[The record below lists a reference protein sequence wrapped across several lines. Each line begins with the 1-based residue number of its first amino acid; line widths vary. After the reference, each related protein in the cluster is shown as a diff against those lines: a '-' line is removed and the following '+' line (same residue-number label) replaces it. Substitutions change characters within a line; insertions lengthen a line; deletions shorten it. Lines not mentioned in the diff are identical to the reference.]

1 MMHATCR
8 PHAHV
13 GLLVVTAVAV
23 AVALVSAAEVD
34 YTYTCPG
41 TPPVTVQVADLPC
54 GCLAERK
61 QLTKV
66 LGCAQSDQFSTV
78 LDACRTC
85 AKRSDCNCSAPAE
98 VLHPVCAVRYLRGV
112 VLTVRCGQVEDQSSG
127 GESDADEEKRAFRET
142 VNNDFPWLPAIGA
155 AVAAVALCAGCLCLR
170 DKWRKMEE
178 VVRASL
184 RARLG

>member
-54 GCLAERK
+54 DL
-61 QLTKV
+61 V
-66 LGCAQSDQFSTV
+66 PS
-78 LDACRTC
+78 
-85 AKRSDCNCSAPAE
+85 
-98 VLHPVCAVRYLRGV
+98 
-112 VLTVRCGQVEDQSSG
+112 
-127 GESDADEEKRAFRET
+127 AFRIPHCLQILAVHDERCD
-142 VNNDFPWLPAIGA
+142 VN
-155 AVAAVALCAGCLCLR
+155 V
-170 DKWRKMEE
+170 
-178 VVRASL
+178 
-184 RARLG
+184 